1 MYTGLSYVKLIFV
14 LYTVDKI
21 SMSSNSINKVIEVY
35 NKLIA
40 EHGSEEIKAMVLA
53 DEFQSEVTKAIGK
66 TKKACGRSRKAKD
79 PNKPKKP
86 TTTWL
91 LFCADERASVRKDNP
106 QLKMSEISSLLSP
119 MWANLQA
126 STTSEDIARI
136 EKYKAVV
143 EEQRE
148 AYKESMANYTG
159 SGSSE
164 EDGASKPKSK
174 PKKIKPE
181 PKPPKS
187 GYQLFM
193 KMERAKP
200 KPDGETF
207 GETTKRISAMWKEL
221 KETDPEQVERLCNQA
236 KAGLVVQPV
245 EETKDDTVSEAS
257 DEEVP
262 AEDEVVDDIDAIL
275 SKLTTEAEEE
285 EEEEVV
291 EKPKPKAKPKT
302 QRRPKCVKKS
312 SGPS

>member
-21 SMSSNSINKVIEVY
+21 SMSSNSINKVIDLY

-40 EHGSEEIKAMVLA
+40 EHGSEEIKSMVLA

-66 TKKACGRSRKAKD
+66 TKKACGGARKAKD

-91 LFCADERASVRKDNP
+91 LFCADERARVREDNP

-119 MWANLQA
+119 MWTKLQA
-126 STTSEDIARI
+126 STNSEDIARI
-136 EKYKAVV
+136 EKYKAIV
-143 EEQRE
+143 EEQRK

-164 EDGASKPKSK
+164 EEGASEPK
-174 PKKIKPE
+174 PKKSKPE

-200 KPDGETF
+200 KPEGETF
-207 GETTKRISAMWKEL
+207 GETTKRISAMWKQL

-245 EETKDDTVSEAS
+245 EESKGETASEAS
-257 DEEVP
+257 DDEAT
-262 AEDEVVDDIDAIL
+262 AEDEGVVDDIDAIL
-275 SKLTTEAEEE
+275 SKLTNE

-291 EKPKPKAKPKT
+291 EKPKTKAKT

-312 SGPS
+312 SGP